1 MARYDWSKPVS
12 SLLNKLQQNGFTI
25 AAVNDGMETEKMD
38 PNKSNLYNRKLATEV
53 ITSVDEAGMRV
64 TKGDKRGFVYIVLGN
79 DPEELVCD
87 YTDWDDLEEVIT
99 AHSRQWEGKKC
110 PVVAD

>member
-25 AAVNDGMETEKMD
+25 AAVNDGEETVKMD
-38 PNKSNLYNRKLATEV
+38 PKKSNLANRKEATEI
-53 ITSVDEAGMRV
+53 ITSVDESGMRV
-64 TKGDKRGFVYIVLGN
+64 TKGNMRGFVYIVLGN
-79 DPEELVCD
+79 EPEELVCD
-87 YTDWDDLEEVIT
+87 YTDWDELETVIT

-110 PVVAD
+110 PMIAD